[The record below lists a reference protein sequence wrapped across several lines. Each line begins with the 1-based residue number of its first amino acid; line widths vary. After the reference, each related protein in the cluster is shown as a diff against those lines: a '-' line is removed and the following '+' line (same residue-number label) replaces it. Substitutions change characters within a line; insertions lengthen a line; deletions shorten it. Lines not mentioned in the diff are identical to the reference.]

1 MYISAI
7 QPIQELY
14 MHHVKA
20 IYIINREKLTQVLR
34 DELLA
39 VVHDEDSAHVE
50 LDVVLLLLVLK
61 EVKGGTTGHEEEGTE
76 LQLPFH

>member
-39 VVHDEDSAHVE
+39 VVHDEDPADVQ
-50 LDVVLLLLVLK
+50 LDVVLLLLVIVDQSVLLHRL
-61 EVKGGTTGHEEEGTE
+61 EHWVGFSG
-76 LQLPFH
+76 